1 MKEFK
6 TYKSRKPGGIR
17 VTISASLEE
26 PESMEKAM
34 WIGRQMHTELIKEN
48 RRRRHRGGSEIRYR
62 IDVVLR

>member
-48 RRRRHRGGSEIRYR
+48 RRRRHRGDSAILCLVE
-62 IDVVLR
+62 VVLR